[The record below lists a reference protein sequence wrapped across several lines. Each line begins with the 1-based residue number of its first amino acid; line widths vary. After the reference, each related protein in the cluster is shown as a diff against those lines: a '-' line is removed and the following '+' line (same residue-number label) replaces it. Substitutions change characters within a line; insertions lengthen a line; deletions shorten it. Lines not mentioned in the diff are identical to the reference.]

1 MLQSVAT
8 KIGIQINCKM
18 GGEVWAVEVPLKRLM
33 VVGFDVNHDSAVKG
47 GCGFVRR
54 VYENVICI
62 LRYAIYQILAIS

>member
-1 MLQSVAT
+1 MSVAT

-47 GCGFVRR
+47 GWVVLFDA
-54 VYENVICI
+54 VINTFC
-62 LRYAIYQILAIS
+62 